1 MATSDLVFWF
11 RIPLAS
17 KQLMSPLT
25 YLAAVL
31 SLGILAQWL
40 AWRFRLPSI
49 LLLLAFGF
57 GLSAATG
64 TRIDQFMP
72 EDTLL
77 AITGLFV
84 AIILFEG
91 GLTLKFSELREAGS
105 PVRRLCTTAV
115 LIAGVLGSA
124 AAKFVFGWDWRVATL
139 LGSILVV
146 TGPTVV
152 GPLLRLIKPSRKV
165 ASIVKWEGIVVDPI
179 GAIAAVLV
187 FQIAIASGVQD
198 AIGDLFKSLILT
210 LIVGFGLAFAL
221 ARVIE
226 QLLKHHLI
234 PDFLESVFLLAVV
247 AASFALSNAIQ
258 KESGLLTVTVLG
270 IALAN
275 QRSVSVKHV
284 LEFKEHLRVL
294 IISLLFILLSG
305 RIELTS
311 LRAALGPGLLFLA
324 LLIFIVRPASVL
336 LANFGS
342 RQTTFKENLFLAAMA
357 PRGIVAAAVAS
368 IFALEFSHAAHDHK
382 ISEEIAAQAEQ
393 LVPVTF
399 IVIIGTVLFYGLL
412 AVPMARALGVAA
424 KSTRG
429 VLFAGADKWTRM
441 LAKALHQDGHPVL
454 LLDTKYE
461 KIASA
466 KMEGLPA
473 IRANILSEFAEENL
487 ELTGIGQ
494 LIAATPNDEINTMAA
509 QEFGHLFGKANC
521 WQLTPYD
528 SDGHH
533 SKAVHYQQRARLCF
547 SGGPKFRDLEAAALR
562 GGIIKSTLLTEKFT
576 LENFLENHGSSA
588 RILFMNHPEKGL
600 MPVEAS
606 PEHGDLPTGSQIYA
620 LVPEDHSPPE
630 IKGESETE
638 VSN

>member
-1 MATSDLVFWF
+1 MA
-11 RIPLAS
+11 
-17 KQLMSPLT
+17 PLT
-25 YLAAVL
+25 YLAAIL
-31 SLGILAQWL
+31 TLGILAQWL

-57 GLSAATG
+57 GLSATTG
-64 TRIDQFMP
+64 VNIDQFIG
-72 EDTLL
+72 EETLL

-91 GLTLKFSELREAGS
+91 GLTLRLSELKEAGS
-105 PVRRLCTTAV
+105 PVRRLCTFTV
-115 LIAGVLGSA
+115 IIAGTLTSI
-124 AAKFVFGWDWRVATL
+124 AAKYIFGWDWRVASL

-152 GPLLRLIKPSRKV
+152 GPLLRLIKPTRKV

-187 FQIAIASGVQD
+187 FQIALSSSVQD
-198 AIGDLFKSLILT
+198 ALGDLWQGLLLILV
-210 LIVGFGLAFAL
+210 VGFGLAFIL
-221 ARVIE
+221 AKVVE

-234 PDFLESVFLLAVV
+234 PDYLESVFLLAIV
-247 AASFALSNAIQ
+247 AGSFALSNAIHS
-258 KESGLLTVTVLG
+258 ESGLLTVTVLG

-275 QRSVSVKHV
+275 QKSISVKQV

-294 IISLLFILLSG
+294 IISLLFMMLSG
-305 RIELTS
+305 RIEFETVKGAL
-311 LRAALGPGLLFLA
+311 LPGLIFLAALVL
-324 LLIFIVRPASVL
+324 IVRPASVL
-336 LANFGS
+336 LANIGS
-342 RQTTFKENLFLAAMA
+342 KQTTLQESLFLAAMA

-368 IFALEFSHAAHDHK
+368 IFALEFSHAAHEGH
-382 ISEEIAAQAEQ
+382 ISPEIATQAEQ

-399 IVIIGTVLFYGLL
+399 IVIIGTVLIYGLL
-412 AVPMARALGVAA
+412 AVPLARALGVAA

-429 VLFAGADKWTRM
+429 VLFAGADTWTRK
-441 LAKALHQDGHPVL
+441 LAKSLQDDGHPVL

-461 KIASA
+461 KIAAA

-509 QEFGHLFGKANC
+509 QEFGHLFGKVNC

-528 SDGHH
+528 SDQHH
-533 SKAVHYQQRARLCF
+533 SKAIHHHQRARLCF
-547 SGGPKFRDLEAAALR
+547 MNGPKFRDLEALALR
-562 GGIIKSTLLTEKFT
+562 GAVMKNTRLTEKFT
-576 LENFLENHGSSA
+576 ADDFFATYGQSA
-588 RILFMNHPEKGL
+588 RILFIDHPEKGL
-600 MPVEAS
+600 IPLQADS
-606 PEHGDLPTGSQIYA
+606 DPQTLPPGTAIHA
-620 LVPEDHSPPE
+620 LVPEETATASDSQATHSPPQE
-630 IKGESETE
+630 
-638 VSN
+638 N

>member
-1 MATSDLVFWF
+1 MT
-11 RIPLAS
+11 
-17 KQLMSPLT
+17 PLT

-64 TRIDQFMP
+64 TRIDEYIKEP
-72 EDTLL
+72 TLL

-91 GLTLKFSELREAGS
+91 GLTLKFSELKEAGS
-105 PVRRLCTTAV
+105 PVKRLCTITV
-115 LIAGVLGSA
+115 LIAGVLTSI
-124 AAKFVFGWDWRVATL
+124 AAKLVFDWDWRVAAL

-152 GPLLRLIKPSRKV
+152 GPLLRLIKPTRKI
-165 ASIVKWEGIVVDPI
+165 ASIVKWEGIIVDPI
-179 GAIAAVLV
+179 GAVAAVLV
-187 FQIAIASGVQD
+187 FQVAISSGVQD
-198 AIGDLFKSLILT
+198 AIGDLLKALLLT
-210 LIVGFGLAFAL
+210 LVVGFGLAFVL
-221 ARVIE
+221 GKIIE
-226 QLLKHHLI
+226 QLLKRHLI

-258 KESGLLTVTVLG
+258 AESGLLTVTLLG

-275 QRSVSVKHV
+275 QKSVSVKQV

-305 RIELTS
+305 RIELSS
-311 LRAALGPGLLFLA
+311 LSSALVPGLIFLA
-324 LLIFIVRPASVL
+324 ILIVVVRPASVL
-336 LANFGS
+336 LANIGS
-342 RQTTFKENLFLAAMA
+342 KQTTFRENLFLAFLA

-368 IFALEFSHAAHDHK
+368 IFALEFSHAAHSGK
-382 ISEEIAAQAEQ
+382 MNEEIAHQAEQ

-399 IVIIGTVLFYGLL
+399 IVIIGTVLIYGLL
-412 AVPMARALGVAA
+412 AVPLARALGVAA

-441 LAKALHQDGHPVL
+441 LAKALHDDGHPVM
-454 LLDTKYE
+454 LLDTKYD
-461 KIASA
+461 KVASA
-466 KMEGLPA
+466 KMEGLSA

-533 SKAVHYQQRARLCF
+533 SKAVDHRQRARLCF
-547 SGGPKFRDLEAAALR
+547 MDGPKFRDLEASALR
-562 GGIIKSTLLTEKFT
+562 GSVIKNTLLTEQFS
-576 LENFLENHGSSA
+576 LEDFLDKHGPEA

-600 MPVEAS
+600 MPIDAHAENLS
-606 PEHGDLPTGSQIYA
+606 LPTGTLIYA
-620 LVPEDHSPPE
+620 MVPETVTDE
-630 IKGESETE
+630 KKGSKSDT
-638 VSN
+638 SLDSTPDS

>member
-1 MATSDLVFWF
+1 MT
-11 RIPLAS
+11 
-17 KQLMSPLT
+17 PLT

-31 SLGILAQWL
+31 FLGILAQWL

-57 GLSAATG
+57 GFSAATG
-64 TRIDQFMP
+64 TRIDEFIK
-72 EDTLL
+72 EETLL

-91 GLTLKFSELREAGS
+91 GLTLKFSELKEAGT
-105 PVRRLCTTAV
+105 PVTRLCTFTV
-115 LIAGVLGSA
+115 LIAGVLTSIA
-124 AAKFVFGWDWRVATL
+124 AHFIFDWAWPVASL
-139 LGSILVV
+139 LGAILVV

-152 GPLLRLIKPSRKV
+152 GPLLRLIKPTRKV
-165 ASIVKWEGIVVDPI
+165 ASIVKWEGIIVDPI

-187 FQIAIASGVQD
+187 FQVAIATGVQD
-198 AIGDLFKSLILT
+198 AIGDLLKALLLT
-210 LIVGFGLAFAL
+210 LAVGFGLAFTL
-221 ARVIE
+221 GKIIE

-258 KESGLLTVTVLG
+258 AESGLLTVTLLG

-275 QRSVSVKHV
+275 QKSVSVKQV

-305 RIELTS
+305 RIDLDS
-311 LRAALGPGLLFLA
+311 LKSALVPGLIFLA
-324 LLIFIVRPASVL
+324 VLIVIVRPASVL
-336 LANFGS
+336 IANIGS
-342 RQTTFKENLFLAAMA
+342 KQTTFRENLFLAALA

-368 IFALEFSHAAHDHK
+368 IFALEFSHAAHANKVDAT
-382 ISEEIAAQAEQ
+382 IAAQANQ

-399 IVIIGTVLFYGLL
+399 IVIIGTVLIYGLM
-412 AVPMARALGVAA
+412 AVPLARALGVAA

-441 LAKALHQDGHPVL
+441 LAKALHDDGHPVM

-461 KIASA
+461 KVASA
-466 KMEGLPA
+466 KMEGLSA

-533 SKAVHYQQRARLCF
+533 SKAVDHRQRARLCF
-547 SGGPKFRDLEAAALR
+547 LDGPKFRDLEATALR
-562 GGIIKSTLLTEKFT
+562 GAVMKNTLLTEKFT
-576 LENFLENHGSSA
+576 LADFVERHGPAA
-588 RILFMNHPEKGL
+588 RVLFMNHPEKGL
-600 MPVEAS
+600 APVGADADPS
-606 PEHGDLPTGSQIYA
+606 SLPTGTKIYA
-620 LVPEDHSPPE
+620 LVPEETPQSP
-630 IKGESETE
+630 KSENE
-638 VSN
+638 QPMGL